1 MLRRGAKLLQ
11 TIEEYIGRRVHAR
24 RRQVIMTQKQ
34 LGARVG
40 VTYQQIQKYEIGE
53 SRISAGRLWLLSK
66 ALGVP
71 VSYFYE
77 GLD

>member
-1 MLRRGAKLLQ
+1 MLRRGAKVLQ
-11 TIEEYIGRRVHAR
+11 SIDEHVGRRVHVR
-24 RRQVIMTQKQ
+24 RRHVMMTQKQ

-40 VTYQQIQKYEIGE
+40 VAYQQIQKYEIGE

-66 ALGVP
+66 ALEVP